1 MKRIALV
8 LSFTLAGAIAAHA
21 QPTMV
26 KQFEDWGVY
35 SYSKGGETVCYLLT
49 VPTSKQPAS
58 VDHGSNYFVIGR
70 APGAGYEPQAIMG
83 YELKP
88 GSRAKIAIG
97 DKTFTM
103 FTRGKSAWVLEESRE
118 HDVISAMR
126 SGIDMTV
133 EAVSHRGTATT
144 YTYSLNGVTAALK
157 RMASCN

>member
-1 MKRIALV
+1 MKRTALL
-8 LSFTLAGAIAAHA
+8 LSLTVVGTFSANA

-49 VPTSKQPAS
+49 VPTTKQPAS
-58 VDHGSNYFVIGR
+58 VDHGTNFFVIGQ

-88 GSRAKIAIG
+88 GSRVKVAIG
-97 DKTFTM
+97 DKTFAM

-118 HDVISAMR
+118 PDVISAMR
-126 SGIDMTV
+126 SGSDMTV
-133 EAVSHRGTATT
+133 EAVSQRGTATT